1 METII
6 ELERLLAEKSTL
18 EDEFIK
24 QSRIQLA
31 SYNSFMNK
39 LYRCKQPSTRL
50 TMYSEDIP
58 KHKYI
63 ANTNTY

>member
-1 METII
+1 MKTITEI
-6 ELERLLAEKSTL
+6 ERLLTEKSTL

-24 QSRIQLA
+24 QSRIQIDY
-31 SYNSFMNK
+31 YNSFINK
-39 LYRCKQPSTRL
+39 FPRCEQRSMWR